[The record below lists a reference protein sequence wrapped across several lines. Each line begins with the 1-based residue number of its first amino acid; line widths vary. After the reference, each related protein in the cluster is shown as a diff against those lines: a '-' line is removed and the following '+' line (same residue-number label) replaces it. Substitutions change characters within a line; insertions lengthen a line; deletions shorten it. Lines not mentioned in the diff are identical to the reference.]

1 MEKNESLGVTKVIY
15 RIIWAIFFVQLVV
28 VGVIILTA
36 KVDDVTL
43 TKGKVTGF
51 NNGWTMIR
59 EDGTETP
66 LPELPY
72 YDSSSPYE
80 KIVIRNRIPQ
90 EYLGETITFLS
101 ADKTLRITVDGKEIY
116 TFGLED
122 RRLFGN
128 TPGSV
133 MVFADIPQ
141 NCEVGEIRIEMCSPY
156 ANYASYITEIT
167 VAQRTVAVFA
177 FIRQKLLSL
186 LCTLIILI
194 VAVVML
200 VLTLV
205 QRLSRKPTGGLGFL
219 GVYLLLNSIY
229 HFIETKVPG
238 IFFGNQTLYSNL
250 IFILLM
256 TTPLFAEV
264 YFYESM
270 PKLHKVMRFL
280 MLVTITNVMVQLVLQ
295 ISGCVDF
302 MNMAFVSH
310 GIIFILIFVVA
321 LSLTMSVGRVK
332 TLETGIQLLGVVC
345 MLIGGMTDLVRNYTV
360 KVGDFGKY
368 SRYGVCI
375 FAICVFI
382 CYVRKMMQEHL
393 QFMEQAKND
402 AIVANQAKSRFLAN
416 MSHEIRTPINGILG
430 MDAILLKECRDENL
444 REYAKNIQSAGN
456 SLLSIVND
464 ILDISKIESGKLEI
478 LPVQYELFSVVNDCC
493 NMIKPKLENRPI
505 KLSIE
510 VNPRMPSGL
519 YGDEVRIGQIMN
531 NFMSNAAKY
540 TKEGKVT
547 LNLDYENVTEDRI
560 IMILSVTDTGIG
572 IREEDMERL
581 FQPFTRME
589 ESRNRN
595 IEGTGLGLNLTKN
608 LIELMG
614 GEITVNSVYGAG
626 SCFKARIPQTVTN
639 AEPIGDLQSRYQ
651 QYLDSD
657 VNTVL
662 TFYAPD
668 ARVLVVDDVELNLKV
683 VVGLLKE
690 TQVQIDTVLSGRE
703 CLELVKKKQYD
714 IIFLDH
720 MMPGMDGVETLQRMK
735 RLTGSLNRKT
745 PVIALTANAIMGARE
760 EYIEAGFTDYLTKP
774 LVEAELMEM
783 MQKYLPE
790 EIVHSRREEN
800 ASEMPEQN
808 SLSEQEDRTT
818 QNIYQEQ
825 EKRENITVMERLQ
838 SLGEIEVKTGLRYC
852 VDEEFYLEVLRE
864 YIGEEKSKELQGFL
878 EKEDWDNYR
887 ISVHALKSNSMTIG
901 AVGLSEDAKA
911 LESAVKEGR
920 YDYIAEHHSEVME
933 RYEKLVNVLG
943 DVLQ

>member
-141 NCEVGEIRIEMCSPY
+141 NCEVGEILIEMCSPY

-177 FIRQKLLSL
+177 FIKQKLLSL

-238 IFFGNQTLYSNL
+238 IFIGNQTLYSNL

-345 MLIGGMTDLVRNYTV
+345 MLIGGMTDLVRTYTV

-375 FAICVFI
+375 FAICVFS
-382 CYVRKMMQEHL
+382 CYVRQMMQEHL

-519 YGDEVRIGQIMN
+519 YGDEVRIRQIMN

-800 ASEMPEQN
+800 ASEMPEQ
-808 SLSEQEDRTT
+808 
-818 QNIYQEQ
+818 

-838 SLGEIEVKTGLRYC
+838 SLEEIELKTGLRYC

>member
-1 MEKNESLGVTKVIY
+1 
-15 RIIWAIFFVQLVV
+15 
-28 VGVIILTA
+28 
-36 KVDDVTL
+36 
-43 TKGKVTGF
+43 
-51 NNGWTMIR
+51 
-59 EDGTETP
+59 
-66 LPELPY
+66 
-72 YDSSSPYE
+72 
-80 KIVIRNRIPQ
+80 
-90 EYLGETITFLS
+90 
-101 ADKTLRITVDGKEIY
+101 
-116 TFGLED
+116 
-122 RRLFGN
+122 
-128 TPGSV
+128 
-133 MVFADIPQ
+133 
-141 NCEVGEIRIEMCSPY
+141 
-156 ANYASYITEIT
+156 
-167 VAQRTVAVFA
+167 
-177 FIRQKLLSL
+177 
-186 LCTLIILI
+186 
-194 VAVVML
+194 
-200 VLTLV
+200 
-205 QRLSRKPTGGLGFL
+205 
-219 GVYLLLNSIY
+219 
-229 HFIETKVPG
+229 
-238 IFFGNQTLYSNL
+238 
-250 IFILLM
+250 
-256 TTPLFAEV
+256 
-264 YFYESM
+264 
-270 PKLHKVMRFL
+270 
-280 MLVTITNVMVQLVLQ
+280 
-295 ISGCVDF
+295 
-302 MNMAFVSH
+302 
-310 GIIFILIFVVA
+310 
-321 LSLTMSVGRVK
+321 
-332 TLETGIQLLGVVC
+332 
-345 MLIGGMTDLVRNYTV
+345 
-360 KVGDFGKY
+360 
-368 SRYGVCI
+368 
-375 FAICVFI
+375 
-382 CYVRKMMQEHL
+382 MQEHL

-519 YGDEVRIGQIMN
+519 YGDEVRIRQIMN

-800 ASEMPEQN
+800 ASEMPEQ
-808 SLSEQEDRTT
+808 
-818 QNIYQEQ
+818 

-838 SLGEIEVKTGLRYC
+838 SLGEIELKTGLRYC

-920 YDYIAEHHSEVME
+920 YDYIAEHHSEVMV